1 MRRPLGGQS
10 QKEAADKPAGQD
22 DVPLY
27 EICRL
32 QRRDEGKVKS
42 ELTKQNRPQHLET
55 SDLVCLEPA
64 VSQLL
69 GVVAR
74 RVH

>member
-42 ELTKQNRPQHLET
+42 ELTNKTPQHLET

-74 RVH
+74 QVH